1 MSIDV
6 TGSDPLAKETH
17 LSLAE
22 RFSLLA
28 DPHRRAVLERLDRT
42 ADGLEVEALAAR
54 VAAELSDAAPG
65 TVDEDHRRRVL
76 LALHHNHL
84 PKLAD
89 HGLLEYDLDAGI
101 VTAT

>member
-6 TGSDPLAKETH
+6 TGSDPLARETD
-17 LSLAE
+17 LALAE

-28 DPHRRAVLERLDRT
+28 DPHRRAVLGRLDRT
-42 ADGLEVEALAAR
+42 VEGLEVEVLAAR
-54 VAAELSDAAPG
+54 VAAELSDAPE
-65 TVDEDHRRRVL
+65 TVDADDRRRVL

>member
-6 TGSDPLAKETH
+6 IGSDPLAKETD

-22 RFSLLA
+22 RFSL
-28 DPHRRAVLERLDRT
+28 
-42 ADGLEVEALAAR
+42 LAAR

-89 HGLLEYDLDAGI
+89 HGLLEYDPDAGI

>member
-6 TGSDPLAKETH
+6 IGSGPLVKETD
-17 LSLAE
+17 LSIDE

-42 ADGLEVEALAAR
+42 ADGVEVETLATR
-54 VAAELSDAAPG
+54 VAAELSDATPD

-76 LALHHNHL
+76 LALHHSHL

-89 HGLLEYDLDAGI
+89 HGLLEYDLDAGV

>member
-6 TGSDPLAKETH
+6 TGSDPLARETD
-17 LSLAE
+17 LPLAE

-42 ADGLEVEALAAR
+42 VDGLEIEALAAR
-54 VAAELSDAAPG
+54 VAAELSDAPE
-65 TVDEDHRRRVL
+65 TVDDDDRRRVL

>member
-1 MSIDV
+1 MSIPMTD
-6 TGSDPLAKETH
+6 TGPLAEETD
-17 LSLAE
+17 LSLSE

-42 ADGLEVEALAAR
+42 AGGVAVETLATR
-54 VAAELSDAAPG
+54 VAADLSDSAE
-65 TVDEDHRRRVL
+65 TVDDERRRRVL